1 MREFEYKWI
10 YYLIL
15 LFNVVRFCGELIF
28 GWLFG
33 VFVCFCVLEEYVY
46 EGIGWLI
53 CVIVFLFVIVL
64 GKSIIINFYLNYFL
78 FVII

>member
-1 MREFEYKWI
+1 MRFW
-10 YYLIL
+10 
-15 LFNVVRFCGELIF
+15 GEVIF

-46 EGIGWLI
+46 EGIGWWV

-64 GKSIIINFYLNYFL
+64 GKSIIIIFS
-78 FVII
+78 